1 MFWHHNQKTW
11 VMDVLFLER
20 FYQCFVPKVKKCLGE
35 KGLIFKFLLI
45 IDNVPGH
52 SQSLCFTK
60 ENMEMMFLH
69 LSTM

>member
-1 MFWHHNQKTW
+1 MFRHHSQTW
-11 VMDVLFLER
+11 VMDVLFLEW

-35 KGLIFKFLLI
+35 KGLTFELLLI

-69 LSTM
+69 LNTM